1 MSAKFDMLVKTFHG
15 FEDIVADEIRSFGGE
30 NIENLKR
37 AVSFSGDKRT
47 LYRMNYESRFSL
59 NILVPIFGFTANNT
73 DEIYDGVQRINW
85 DDFLALDKT
94 FSIHATISSELY
106 EHSQFVVLKVKD
118 AIVDQFRD
126 KYQDRPSIDTENPDL
141 KIQVHIY
148 NDEVTISLDSTGE
161 PLYKRGYRKR
171 VGEAHLN
178 EVLAAGLIK
187 LSEWKCDVPFLD
199 PMCGSGTILAEAG
212 MLLTNTPSGKYR
224 KAFGFQKWRD
234 YDEKLWT
241 EVKNSAN
248 NKISASEL
256 SITGFELDMP
266 NVELARI
273 NTEFLSPLVQINII
287 KADMMKMKPPYS
299 AGFIIVNPPYGERL
313 RSQSVPELY
322 AEMGTTLKHQYSGY
336 RACIISSN
344 FDALKNIG
352 LKTSRR
358 FTVFNGPLEC
368 KFQCFDLYAGTKKI
382 HKKEEN

>member
-1 MSAKFDMLVKTFHG
+1 M
-15 FEDIVADEIRSFGGE
+15 
-30 NIENLKR
+30 KR
-37 AVSFSGDKRT
+37 
-47 LYRMNYESRFSL
+47 
-59 NILVPIFGFTANNT
+59 
-73 DEIYDGVQRINW
+73 
-85 DDFLALDKT
+85 
-94 FSIHATISSELY
+94 
-106 EHSQFVVLKVKD
+106 
-118 AIVDQFRD
+118 
-126 KYQDRPSIDTENPDL
+126 
-141 KIQVHIY
+141 
-148 NDEVTISLDSTGE
+148 
-161 PLYKRGYRKR
+161 
-171 VGEAHLN
+171 
-178 EVLAAGLIK
+178 
-187 LSEWKCDVPFLD
+187 
-199 PMCGSGTILAEAG
+199 
-212 MLLTNTPSGKYR
+212 
-224 KAFGFQKWRD
+224 
-234 YDEKLWT
+234 
-241 EVKNSAN
+241 
-248 NKISASEL
+248 KISASEL

-382 HKKEEN
+382 HEKEEN